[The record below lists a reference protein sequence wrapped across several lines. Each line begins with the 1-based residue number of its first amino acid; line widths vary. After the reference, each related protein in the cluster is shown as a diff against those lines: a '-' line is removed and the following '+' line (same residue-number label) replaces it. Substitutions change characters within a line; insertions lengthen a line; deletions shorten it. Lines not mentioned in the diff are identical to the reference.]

1 MSGTSDDSDDF
12 DADDVRPFLQG
23 RTPLTTEVSDEDH
36 ADGLRPYALTG
47 GRTGAGLSL
56 GFETNVLAT
65 EEGFDAQD
73 YERSERLSILELAAD
88 EPLSIAELSV
98 FLNLPLGVVR
108 VLASDLIEEGLLMS
122 SNDSYSSNLKPHE
135 DISLIRQV
143 IAGVR
148 AL

>member
-1 MSGTSDDSDDF
+1 MSGTPDDIDDF
-12 DADDVRPFLQG
+12 DEDDVRPFLQA
-23 RTPLTTEVSDEDH
+23 RTPLTTQESDGDH
-36 ADGLRPYALTG
+36 DDGLRPYALTG

-56 GFETNVLAT
+56 GFETNVLST
-65 EEGFDAQD
+65 EDGYDAQD
-73 YERSERLSILELAAD
+73 YERAERLAILELAAD

-98 FLNLPLGVVR
+98 FLNLPIGVVR